1 MQEERAAVALNKFLW
16 NTDQGSYENKSADQ
30 SQGFIESLVNITSK
44 DLNIDDFN
52 KALNLSTRFAAT
64 DNALE
69 GILGQRKWSL
79 MFKIGRKTS

>member
-16 NTDQGSYENKSADQ
+16 NTDQGSYANKSAEL
-30 SQGFIESLVNITSK
+30 SQGFIESLVNITSR
-44 DLNIDDFN
+44 DLDIDDLN

-69 GILGQRKWSL
+69 GILGQRNWSL
-79 MFKIGRKTS
+79 MFKIGRETS